1 MHIPFIILKWIKR
14 QFRNIR
20 RLLLQNHFDRFL
32 RLYEDEIKTLMVMP
46 NESLN
51 HFISQILNK
60 IRFDFLRILERIEN
74 PYFSLISKGGILGSI

>member
-1 MHIPFIILKWIKR
+1 
-14 QFRNIR
+14 
-20 RLLLQNHFDRFL
+20 
-32 RLYEDEIKTLMVMP
+32 MP

-74 PYFSLISKGGILGSI
+74 PHFSPISNGEILGSIY